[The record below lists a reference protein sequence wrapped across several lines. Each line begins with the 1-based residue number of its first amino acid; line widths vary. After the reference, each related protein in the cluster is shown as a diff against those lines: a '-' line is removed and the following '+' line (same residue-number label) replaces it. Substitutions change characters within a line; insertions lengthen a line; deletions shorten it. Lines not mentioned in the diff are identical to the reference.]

1 MVIVMANSK
10 GGVGKTTG
18 AIGLA
23 TAAAREGL
31 PVTVWD
37 ADPQSSASEW
47 AELASEEGSPLPFE
61 VRPANITVVRR
72 LANNPGIQVVDTP
85 PSGKVVDEAMR
96 HADITIVPCGPKPIE
111 SARTA
116 ETIDALEKAGLP
128 YAVLVC
134 RRPGQR
140 RLATE
145 RLRGRLEERDA
156 SYLDTEIPEREA
168 LSNTFGHAFGDNLF
182 GYDDAW
188 SEIEEAVSDGDQEAR

>member
-1 MVIVMANSK
+1 MVIVMANAK

-23 TAAAREGL
+23 TAAARAGRD
-31 PVTVWD
+31 VTVWD

-47 AELASEEGSPLPFE
+47 AELADGDGNPLPFE

-72 LANNPGIQVVDTP
+72 LASRPGVQVVDTP

-96 HADITIVPCGPKPIE
+96 QADITIVPCGPKPIE
-111 SARTA
+111 GARTA
-116 ETIDALEKAGLP
+116 ETVDALEQAGLP

-140 RLATE
+140 RVATE
-145 RLRGRLEERDA
+145 RLRERLADGDV
-156 SYLDTEIPEREA
+156 SYLETEIPEREA
-168 LSNTFGHAFGDNLF
+168 LSNTFGHAFGDDLF
-182 GYDDAW
+182 GYDAAW
-188 SEIEEAVSDGDQEAR
+188 AEIEEAVSDGD